1 MFDDLLGRVSIFG
14 QAVSISRGTC
24 GISTHAISYQVKAAM
39 FVFAHV
45 ENHTGVAVALAA
57 SLRGWNL
64 VRNCQV
70 CASAATSVSWPARLF
85 FWPRRAFPWSARG
98 PFFSTSETNSGPR
111 QEPKK
116 GTKMDPQIGPAKKE
130 NMLFES
136 KLGVHFGSPKF
147 GVREPSHTACRG
159 RPAASLFV
167 SVSRRQEYGQ

>member
-1 MFDDLLGRVSIFG
+1 MPFHIRSKRRCLFLHMLKPHGRSSCFGGFSQGVEPSQELPGLRKCCDLGFLAG
-14 QAVSISRGTC
+14 AV
-24 GISTHAISYQVKAAM
+24 V
-39 FVFAHV
+39 
-45 ENHTGVAVALAA
+45 
-57 SLRGWNL
+57 
-64 VRNCQV
+64 
-70 CASAATSVSWPARLF
+70 F

-98 PFFSTSETNSGPR
+98 PFFRTSETNSGPR